1 MKREM
6 LVLAFVAA
14 ASGPAIS
21 AGAQVSVGYP
31 PQKSPYRDL
40 EYHSELTLFGGYFRG
55 AQDPAGVAPGGG
67 PIGGIRYEIG
77 VGGPAQLVVRAAEAF
92 SERNVVDPTQPA
104 VTRNLGSRPWPV
116 YLADLGLSVN
126 LTGQRSF
133 HGIVPVTYA
142 GVGIA
147 TDGGKKVTEDPY
159 RLGTTFALSF
169 AGGLRFVPGGRFQ
182 VRADAGTY
190 MYQIKY
196 PAAYYIL
203 ASDNTAVL
211 DAKQTKNFWKRNGV
225 YTLGLSYLLFR

>member
-1 MKREM
+1 MNREI

-14 ASGPAIS
+14 ASGSAIS

-133 HGIVPVTYA
+133 HGIVPVTYT

-159 RLGTTFALSF
+159 RLGTTFAISF